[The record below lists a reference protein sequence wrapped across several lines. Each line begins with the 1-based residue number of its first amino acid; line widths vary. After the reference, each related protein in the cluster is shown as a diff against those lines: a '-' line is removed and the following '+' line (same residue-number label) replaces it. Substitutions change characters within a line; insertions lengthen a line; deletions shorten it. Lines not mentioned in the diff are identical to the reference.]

1 MNSGNFYVLWLP
13 GVTALLA
20 LLAVCWRKRAIAVP
34 LEVAPSPVSPGDV
47 VTILLVA
54 VVLAIAVIPSAR
66 WGFSDDDVFVLSY
79 LRGRPY
85 PPPIWPD
92 SGRFFPLGHQEWRLF
107 YTWTDSIRV
116 FYLSG
121 IIQYACYCL
130 GVVLLLKELKCT
142 SRLVPLFIIT
152 LPPVL
157 VAFSNLV
164 VPERS
169 QLMFL
174 PWLLLFLL
182 RWDRTGLYRYVFL
195 ALLCAQFMLYVKEPT
210 VLFIMSLA
218 ALRLLGPLRK
228 ALSAI
233 AIKEW
238 LELRRLIRL
247 SIADVGLILSG
258 LIFLGLYFSAVPFGT
273 LFSSQRVYDR
283 RSLEATH
290 VLPSLEAWATKEPL
304 LITMLA
310 LGLMRVVVG
319 IVRRKS
325 IDTTDAMLV
334 AAALYFASLVS
345 SSLVSTFYGAL
356 PMAAAAIAITVPLGR
371 GAPEDKRQPQA
382 QVFVAL
388 VGLGVLFNLFLFAP
402 RLLYEHDWTRRN
414 AELTSNL
421 EQMLAGSPGPRR
433 VFLTG
438 HSWDAEMLA
447 VYADGLRKLDI
458 TFVIGDARYIG
469 NQEGVAADCNSA
481 SYSCLA
487 YSAQPSNGQLV
498 VDLGKLE
505 SSRSAHVWRD
515 GQFLWGY
522 DDEDLGRL
530 MSITPGLLR
539 GVVRDAY
546 NFW

>member
-1 MNSGNFYVLWLP
+1 M
-13 GVTALLA
+13 
-20 LLAVCWRKRAIAVP
+20 
-34 LEVAPSPVSPGDV
+34 
-47 VTILLVA
+47 
-54 VVLAIAVIPSAR
+54 IPSAR
-66 WGFSDDDVFVLSY
+66 WGFSDDDVFVLNY

-107 YTWTDSIRV
+107 YTWTDSIRL
-116 FYLSG
+116 FYLCS
-121 IIQYACYCL
+121 IIQYACYCF
-130 GVVLLLKELKCT
+130 GVLLLLKELKCT
-142 SRLVPLFIIT
+142 SRLVALFIVT

-157 VAFSNLV
+157 VAFSSLV

-169 QLMFL
+169 QVLLL

-182 RWDRTGLYRYVFL
+182 RWDRTGLYRYAFL
-195 ALLCAQFMLYVKEPT
+195 ALLCAQFMLYLKEPT
-210 VLFIMSLA
+210 VLFIVALA
-218 ALRLLGPLRK
+218 ALRLVGPSRK

-233 AIKEW
+233 AMKEW
-238 LELRRLIRL
+238 PALWRLIRL
-247 SIADVGLILSG
+247 SIADLGLILSG
-258 LIFLGLYFSAVPFGT
+258 LIFLGLYFSAVPLGT

-304 LITMLA
+304 LVTLLV
-310 LGLMRVVVG
+310 LGLMLLAVG
-319 IVRRKS
+319 IVRRQS

-334 AAALYFASLVS
+334 AATVYFASLVS
-345 SSLVSTFYGAL
+345 SSLVSTFYCAL
-356 PMAAAAIAITVPLGR
+356 PMAAAAIAITAALGR
-371 GAPEDKRQPQA
+371 GVPEDKRRPQA
-382 QVFVAL
+382 QVFVVLA
-388 VGLGVLFNLFLFAP
+388 GLGIFFNLFLFAP
-402 RLLYEHDWTRRN
+402 HLLYQHDWTRRN
-414 AELTSNL
+414 EELTSNL
-421 EQMLAGSPGPRR
+421 ERLLATSQQPRR

-447 VYADGLRKLDI
+447 VYADGFRKLAV
-458 TFVIGDARYIG
+458 TFVIDDARYIG
-469 NQEGVAADCNSA
+469 NQESVAADCNSA

-498 VDLGKLE
+498 VDLGALE

-515 GQFLWGY
+515 GQLLWSY
-522 DDEDLGRL
+522 EDHDLGRL
-530 MSITPGLLR
+530 MRIIPRLLR